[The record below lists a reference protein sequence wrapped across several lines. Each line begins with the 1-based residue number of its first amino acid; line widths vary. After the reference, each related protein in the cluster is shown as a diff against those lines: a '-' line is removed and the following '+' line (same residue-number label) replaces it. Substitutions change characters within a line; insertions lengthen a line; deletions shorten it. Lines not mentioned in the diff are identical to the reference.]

1 MDKSLMKSLC
11 IQPLK
16 QMRLD
21 AQITQS
27 QLAKML
33 EKPQSFVSKYENGDR
48 SLEISEVY
56 LICKELN
63 KSLSDFEEILE
74 SLIQES
80 I

>member
-1 MDKSLMKSLC
+1 M
-11 IQPLK
+11 K

-21 AQITQS
+21 AQITQA

-33 EKPQSFVSKYENGDR
+33 GKPQSFISKYENGDR

-63 KSLSDFEEILE
+63 KSLCDFEEILE
-74 SLIQES
+74 SFIQES
-80 I
+80 T